1 MGSDEPDGPVID
13 EQALGSLRES
23 EARYRSLIH
32 HLPCALI
39 LVDSR
44 AMLAIFDAL
53 RGAGV
58 SDIGPH
64 LDDHPDLPHHSR
76 AIVRVTDANR
86 SAVELFAAESA
97 ERLIGPVDYVFAAS
111 PDSAKR
117 VITAHF
123 EGRRNH
129 SEVMKLR
136 TFDGQL
142 RDVQL
147 SVTYPTPPER
157 LDVTL
162 LMFEDVTE
170 RLRTEGQ
177 LRQLQADYSRAA
189 RIATLG
195 ELASSIAHE
204 VNQPLSAIAM
214 NAETS
219 LRWLARD
226 EPNLAKVRELIA
238 RVAESAHHASE
249 IVQRI
254 RGMAA
259 PRPPE
264 SVVLDLNRVVEEAL
278 LFVCHDVE
286 SRGILLTVRFD
297 IGLPKVL
304 GDRVQLQQVIV
315 NLLINGLQAQAGKG
329 VGEGR
334 IALATAKNPDG
345 TVRFS
350 IRDDGPGIAEENLD
364 RVFDGFFTTKMDG
377 MGIGLAVCQSIIVA
391 HRGTISA
398 ANDPE
403 GGALFEFTL
412 PAAPGA

>member
-58 SDIGPH
+58 SDIGAH

-86 SAVELFAAESA
+86 SAVELFAAGSA

-111 PDSAKR
+111 PESAKR

-264 SVVLDLNRVVEEAL
+264 SGVLDLNRVVEEAL

-315 NLLINGLQAQAGKG
+315 NLLINGLQALAGKG